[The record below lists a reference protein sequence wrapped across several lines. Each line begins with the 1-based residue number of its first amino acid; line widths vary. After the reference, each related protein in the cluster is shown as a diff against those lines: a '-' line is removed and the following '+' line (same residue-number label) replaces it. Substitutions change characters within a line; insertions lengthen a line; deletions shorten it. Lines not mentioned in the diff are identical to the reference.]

1 MEAGHLLSINSSN
14 HLRRANS
21 SLMGDKMGLGP
32 TMTAKD
38 SLQCLFRV
46 LVECGGQDQ
55 HGINVDLKLV
65 PMTG

>member
-1 MEAGHLLSINSSN
+1 MEARKEPHLLRMNSSN

-38 SLQCLFRV
+38 RLQCLFRV
-46 LVECGGQDQ
+46 LVECGG
-55 HGINVDLKLV
+55 
-65 PMTG
+65 